1 MQRSD
6 VVRKHHLDYL
16 TKYNVIMKVRTE
28 AIQFKADQKL
38 IDFIEKKVSKLER
51 FHDRILDAKVIL
63 KLENNSAKVKE
74 KIAEVQLQIP
84 GDVIVAKASDKSFE
98 ASILTTVEVLTR
110 NLKKRKEKLAKR
122 A

>member
-1 MQRSD
+1 
-6 VVRKHHLDYL
+6 
-16 TKYNVIMKVRTE
+16 MKVRTE

-63 KLENNSAKVKE
+63 KLENNSAKIKE

-98 ASILTTVEVLTR
+98 ASILTAVEVLTR

>member
-1 MQRSD
+1 
-6 VVRKHHLDYL
+6 
-16 TKYNVIMKVRTE
+16 MKVRTE

-63 KLENNSAKVKE
+63 KLENNSAKIKE
-74 KIAEVQLQIP
+74 KIAEVKLQLP
-84 GDVIVAKASDKSFE
+84 GEVIVAKASAKNFE
-98 ASILTTVEVLTR
+98 ASISTAVDVITR

>member
-1 MQRSD
+1 
-6 VVRKHHLDYL
+6 
-16 TKYNVIMKVRTE
+16 MKVRTE

-63 KLENNSAKVKE
+63 KLENNSAKIKE

-84 GDVIVAKASDKSFE
+84 GDVVVAKASDKSFE
-98 ASILTTVEVLTR
+98 ASILTAVEVLTR

>member
-1 MQRSD
+1 
-6 VVRKHHLDYL
+6 
-16 TKYNVIMKVRTE
+16 MKVRTE

-63 KLENNSAKVKE
+63 KLENNSTKVKE
-74 KIAEVQLQIP
+74 KIAEIQLQIP
-84 GDVIVAKASDKSFE
+84 GEVLVAKASDKSFE
-98 ASILTTVEVLTR
+98 AAILTVVDTLTR
-110 NLKKRKEKLAKR
+110 NLKKHKEKLMKR

>member
-1 MQRSD
+1 
-6 VVRKHHLDYL
+6 
-16 TKYNVIMKVRTE
+16 MKVRTE

-38 IDFIEKKVSKLER
+38 IDFIEKKISKLER

-63 KLENNSAKVKE
+63 KLENNSAKIKE

-84 GDVIVAKASDKSFE
+84 GEVVVAKASDKNFE
-98 ASILTTVEVLTR
+98 AAISSAADALTR
-110 NLKKRKEKLAKR
+110 SLKKHKEKLAKR